1 MGCGDVK
8 DKLEDKMMLIKIE
21 RMELRMQRE
30 KELKKLADMDGH
42 QVKKNEI
49 PDYID
54 PVFAQE
60 KKIYEVSNVDSD
72 TDKNK
77 RKKSKKKKK

>member
-1 MGCGDVK
+1 MGCGDMK

-42 QVKKNEI
+42 LVKKNEI

-60 KKIYEVSNVDSD
+60 KKIYEESNDNSE

>member
-1 MGCGDVK
+1 MGCGNTK

-21 RMELRMQRE
+21 RMELRLQRE
-30 KELKKLADMDGH
+30 KEMKKLADIDGH